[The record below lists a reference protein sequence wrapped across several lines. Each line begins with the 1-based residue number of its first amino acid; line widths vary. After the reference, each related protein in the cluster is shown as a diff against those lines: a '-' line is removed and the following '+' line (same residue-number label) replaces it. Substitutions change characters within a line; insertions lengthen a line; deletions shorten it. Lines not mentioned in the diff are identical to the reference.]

1 MPITQDLELAKSAYT
16 IVKDMVKVKP
26 GESVLI
32 TVDSVNDWRVAEET
46 AKAAEAVGAKVMVA
60 WHSTPDGYGKVA
72 DPKLPESLKA
82 AIPAADAWIEF
93 NKQWLLYSTPWEIAM
108 SNGCTRNLFLGGL
121 DVDRVVR
128 CIGKI
133 NMMAQTVFQNE
144 IVSMTHKSKKM
155 RITNPAGTD
164 VSFEND
170 PQRPITNELTA
181 ETPGP
186 HFLIGQIGWA
196 PLEETING
204 EIVFNGSFSGGGEAD
219 LGILAS
225 PIKLVVKN
233 GKILDIQGEE
243 EAKVVKKWLQKLDDP
258 RMYNLAHVCYGFNPG
273 AKLTGL
279 CTEDER
285 VWGSTEWGF
294 GYQGPMFEGALRE
307 AASHA
312 DGICMNSSVW
322 MDDELIMDEG
332 RLIHPKLCELA
343 KACGK

>member
-1 MPITQDLELAKSAYT
+1 MPINQDLELAKASYIIIT
-16 IVKDMVKVKP
+16 EMVKVKP

-46 AKAAEAVGAKVMVA
+46 AKMAEAVGAKVMVG

-72 DPKLPESLKA
+72 DPRLPDGLKA
-82 AIPAADAWIEF
+82 AIPASDAWIEF
-93 NKQWLLYSTPWEIAM
+93 NNQWLLYSTPWEVAM
-108 SNGCTRNLFLGGL
+108 SNGRTRNLFLGGL

-133 NMMAQTVFQNE
+133 NMPAQVDFQNK
-144 IVSMTHKSKKM
+144 IVEMTQKAAKM
-155 RITNPAGTD
+155 RITNAAGTD
-164 VSFEND
+164 ISFENH
-170 PQRPITNELTA
+170 PNRPITNELTA

-204 EIVFNGSFSGGGEAD
+204 EIVFDGSFSGGGEAD
-219 LGILAS
+219 LGILKS
-225 PIKLVVKN
+225 PIKLIVNK
-233 GKILDIQGEE
+233 GKIMEIQGEE
-243 EAKVVKKWLQKLDDP
+243 EAKTVKRWLEKFNDS
-258 RMYNLAHVCYGFNPG
+258 RMYNMAHICYGFNPG

-294 GYQGPMFEGALRE
+294 GYQGPMFKGAFGE

-312 DGICMNSSVW
+312 DGICLNSSVW
-322 MDDELIMDEG
+322 MDGKLIMDEG
-332 RLIHPKLCELA
+332 KLVTPKLIELA